1 MIADRPFNITY
12 YSKPSTL
19 QPSNESR
26 VPYTYP
32 IVIAYSRRSVAST
45 MLRYSTILVLG
56 CSTGI
61 RVGLPVIVLRLLV
74 PVLVVPVLVVSVL
87 VVLPPRR
94 RPRAAKTSP
103 PTTSHRIR
111 TVSPQHS
118 PGGTLKSPTRW
129 SRRCAPRPHALDTII
144 TRVLIVA
151 PRAGLINHSDLLLS
165 YRGSRNS

>member
-1 MIADRPFNITY
+1 MMSTPKPLHDTPADRST
-12 YSKPSTL
+12 KPSTL

-74 PVLVVPVLVVSVL
+74 PVLVVPVRSV
-87 VVLPPRR
+87 
-94 RPRAAKTSP
+94 
-103 PTTSHRIR
+103 
-111 TVSPQHS
+111 
-118 PGGTLKSPTRW
+118 
-129 SRRCAPRPHALDTII
+129 ALTILA
-144 TRVLIVA
+144 RLIIDFH
-151 PRAGLINHSDLLLS
+151 LHL
-165 YRGSRNS
+165 